1 MAGQVSS
8 EEAMLCLSDSQSA
21 ATYAS
26 VILSE
31 RASERRPKERERER
45 ERQLQSKSSKKNV
58 SRWELLKV

>member
-1 MAGQVSS
+1 MAGQVGS

-21 ATYAS
+21 ATYES

-31 RASERRPKERERER
+31 RASIGRKKERERER
-45 ERQLQSKSSKKNV
+45 QQQSKSSKKNV